1 MRPGSRFEGY
11 TDKEAAERKILR
23 NVFVQGDAWFRSGDL
38 MRRDERGY
46 FYFVDRLGDTFRW
59 KGENVS
65 TTQVADTIALCPGVV
80 EALVYGVTIPGTEG
94 RAGMA
99 GVVVSPDF
107 DPIALRQHLAARLPE
122 YARPLFL
129 RVRDAIETTGTFKP
143 TKQRLSREGYDPIA
157 TTDALYFD
165 DRERE
170 AFVKLDAVL
179 YKRIRAGVLRL

>member
-1 MRPGSRFEGY
+1 M
-11 TDKEAAERKILR
+11 AA
-23 NVFVQGDAWFRSGDL
+23 
-38 MRRDERGY
+38 
-46 FYFVDRLGDTFRW
+46 
-59 KGENVS
+59 
-65 TTQVADTIALCPGVV
+65 
-80 EALVYGVTIPGTEG
+80 
-94 RAGMA
+94 
-99 GVVVSPDF
+99 VVVSPDF

-179 YKRIRAGVLRL
+179 YERIRAGVLRL

>member
-1 MRPGSRFEGY
+1 M
-11 TDKEAAERKILR
+11 
-23 NVFVQGDAWFRSGDL
+23 FVQGDAWFRTGDL